1 MVKDDVQE
9 VGVIKKKEGKVLK
22 CQYNKNKSTF
32 NQQTWLL
39 FFLLIRLFKRHQSK
53 NVYVSIEQD
62 PTEMKSPMCYTFSII
77 FTLSC
82 HHFDTTVYITK
93 QH

>member
-22 CQYNKNKSTF
+22 CQYNKNKSTC

-39 FFLLIRLFKRHQSK
+39 FFS
-53 NVYVSIEQD
+53 YSI
-62 PTEMKSPMCYTFSII
+62 
-77 FTLSC
+77 
-82 HHFDTTVYITK
+82 V
-93 QH
+93 

>member
-1 MVKDDVQE
+1 MDVVKDDVQE

-39 FFLLIRLFKRHQSK
+39 FFS
-53 NVYVSIEQD
+53 YSI
-62 PTEMKSPMCYTFSII
+62 
-77 FTLSC
+77 
-82 HHFDTTVYITK
+82 V
-93 QH
+93 

>member
-39 FFLLIRLFKRHQSK
+39 FFSYSIVYKAAEQERLCLH
-53 NVYVSIEQD
+53 
-62 PTEMKSPMCYTFSII
+62 
-77 FTLSC
+77 
-82 HHFDTTVYITK
+82 
-93 QH
+93 

>member
-22 CQYNKNKSTF
+22 CQYNKNKSAF

-39 FFLLIRLFKRHQSK
+39 FFLFDCLKGTRAR
-53 NVYVSIEQD
+53 
-62 PTEMKSPMCYTFSII
+62 TFM
-77 FTLSC
+77 FPLNRTP
-82 HHFDTTVYITK
+82 
-93 QH
+93 QR

>member
-9 VGVIKKKEGKVLK
+9 VGVIKKKEG
-22 CQYNKNKSTF
+22 NASTIKIKAH
-32 NQQTWLL
+32 LISKL
-39 FFLLIRLFKRHQSK
+39 GCFFFLIRLFKRHQSK

-62 PTEMKSPMCYTFSII
+62 PTEMKGPMCYTFSII